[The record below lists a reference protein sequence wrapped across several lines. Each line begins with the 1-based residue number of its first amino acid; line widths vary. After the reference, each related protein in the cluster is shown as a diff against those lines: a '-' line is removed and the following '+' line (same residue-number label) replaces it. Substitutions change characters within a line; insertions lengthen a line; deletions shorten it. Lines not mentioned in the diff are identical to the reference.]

1 MSDFNH
7 LCFQFYHFFLSI
19 HDFQPW
25 LLQQVQEAVANCLPP
40 LVPSI
45 KQGAPELVSR
55 LLVLLLESDNYGE
68 RRGAAYGLAGL
79 IKGMGILA
87 LKQQQVM
94 DTLTAAIQDKKN
106 PRKREGGTCVL

>member
-1 MSDFNH
+1 M
-7 LCFQFYHFFLSI
+7 
-19 HDFQPW
+19 
-25 LLQQVQEAVANCLPP
+25 ANCLPP

-45 KQGAPELVSR
+45 KQGVPELVSR

-106 PRKREGGTCVL
+106 PRKREGATSAYRWGGGGYAGQHTDGGGGHIH